1 MEKEKLQE
9 HVEVVT
15 SRLGLERKLRV
26 NAAQELKSYPPPP
39 PTKNKIKS
47 CGCVKW

>member
-26 NAAQELKSYPPPP
+26 NAAQELKSYPPLPQ
-39 PTKNKIKS
+39 KNKIKS